1 MNSVLRFFVGYL
13 VIGIIG
19 TAAILIGMPFLRT
32 SYEQLFSELSQDNK
46 YWPRDTPVNGIPPP
60 TTYLVP
66 RLSNDAASHQARTI
80 EQKKNLLARQAEL
93 TAEIERIKNKLS
105 AAAKAQNP
113 YTQQYVSAKAA
124 HSRYWKKVRELQ
136 KKRDSATDADHVR
149 YSDELQKMK
158 GEDIRLGLA
167 LETVKKKYAAWN
179 ADHATISTNGELQ
192 ALESELEGVKRQL
205 HAIETGK

>member
-1 MNSVLRFFVGYL
+1 MNSVLRFFVGHL

-32 SYEQLFSELSQDNK
+32 SYEQLFSELSQGNK
-46 YWPRDTPVNGIPPP
+46 YWPKDTPVNGIPPP
-60 TTYLVP
+60 TTYPVP
-66 RLSNDAASHQARTI
+66 RLSNDAASHQAGTI

-113 YTQQYVSAKAA
+113 YTQQYVSVKAE
-124 HSRYWKKVRELQ
+124 HSRYWKKVRELR
-136 KKRDSATDADHVR
+136 KKRDSATDADHVH

-192 ALESELEGVKRQL
+192 ALESELESVKRQL